1 MGKLNLLDLDSND
14 AVLGSAIEQLD
25 GRTVGSG
32 FDVALGS
39 TGLGEE
45 VNHGLDALLGEG
57 LVVLGGTRLL
67 VSVTVDGE
75 LGVTLHD
82 IVGEELEVSLFTGGE
97 LGGAQVEVNGHRGT
111 FLDINSSESA
121 VLVEVGLAVDELAQR
136 SNFLLQKSDLVLQGG
151 VLLLEGGHLVLQGV
165 VLLGGERNR
174 DHDRSDGAVTVE
186 VGLTK
191 IELQTGGSG
200 REDNET
206 TGAIG
211 VGSSL
216 SDEGHEV
223 DGEVHTVAQTQ
234 NVEETGT
241 GSILIVVGSALGE
254 GVDTLANIEN
264 THGSIRNEIP
274 ETGLFVTA
282 DGVGD
287 VPE

>member
-1 MGKLNLLDLDSND
+1 MY
-14 AVLGSAIEQLD
+14 
-25 GRTVGSG
+25 T
-32 FDVALGS
+32 
-39 TGLGEE
+39 
-45 VNHGLDALLGEG
+45 
-57 LVVLGGTRLL
+57 
-67 VSVTVDGE
+67 
-75 LGVTLHD
+75 
-82 IVGEELEVSLFTGGE
+82 
-97 LGGAQVEVNGHRGT
+97 
-111 FLDINSSESA
+111 
-121 VLVEVGLAVDELAQR
+121 VLVEVGLTVDEFAQR
-136 SNFLLQKSDLVLQGG
+136 SNFLLEESDLVLEGSILFLQGSDLVLQS
-151 VLLLEGGHLVLQGV
+151 V
-165 VLLGGERNR
+165 VLLGSERNR

-191 IELQTGGSG
+191 VELQTGGSG
-200 REDNET
+200 RKDHET
-206 TGAIG
+206 RTGAISG
-211 VGSSL
+211 TFAN
-216 SDEGHEV
+216 EGHEI